1 MSKFVSLS
9 EYIAKE
15 QVECLNEDPDYPV
28 RNVFTSDP
36 TRFLQSDI
44 DPQLLISVPFRVPV
58 KLGALK
64 LSFREGIDKSCIPS
78 SVKIFTNRN
87 SSGFID
93 VESLNPVQTISREEL
108 LSGNEIPLRFV
119 LFQNILSVQLFV
131 EDNAGSDK
139 TEIGEVEFFGMQAEN
154 MDMKEFKKVTDDE

>member
-9 EYIAKE
+9 EYIAKDH
-15 QVECLNEDPDYPV
+15 VECLNEDPDYPV
-28 RNVFTSDP
+28 RNVFMSDP
-36 TRFLQSDI
+36 TSYLQSDI
-44 DPQLLISVPFRVPV
+44 DHQLLISIPFRAPV
-58 KLGALK
+58 KLGAVK
-64 LSFREGIDKSCIPS
+64 LSFREEVDKACIPS

-87 SSGFID
+87 SSGFAD
-93 VESLNPVQTISREEL
+93 VESLSPVQTISREEL

-119 LFQNILSVQLFV
+119 LFQNISSVQLFV

-139 TEIGEVEFFGMQAEN
+139 TEIGEIEFFGMQAEN